1 MLRLSSPQWRVFL
14 LCVVAAAV
22 GRWSPRLTNDLLF
35 TWLNYFGPC
44 PATPV
49 GAAAPPSGGWWCAAG
64 PVRIA
69 EAVEAALAV
78 AGLVLLAFAVRW
90 ALRPLRE
97 VAALIRNVGPHG
109 LGHRVTV
116 GRFAGVTVQLAEA
129 INQMLERVSVG
140 YDSQRRFAAAAS
152 HELRTPL
159 AVQRT
164 LIEVGL
170 ANNPGPAKVAA
181 VAEQLLAANERN
193 VQLVDALLVLSES
206 DRGLAARGLV
216 RLDIIA
222 EKVLVEHRAAAER
235 AAVTISSALQP
246 RTVDGEQVLLERMV
260 TNLVQ
265 NAIKYNRPG
274 GTIHVAVTDRPAFTI
289 ANSGDDVPESEVLRL
304 FEPFQ
309 RLGADRMNRP
319 DGVGLGL
326 TIVRSIAQA
335 HDGAVTCHSTGR
347 DGLRFEV
354 FLPLVD
360 RSITVP

>member
-1 MLRLSSPQWRVFL
+1 M
-14 LCVVAAAV
+14 VAAAA
-22 GRWSPRLTNDLLF
+22 GRWSPRLTNDLLS
-35 TWLNYFGPC
+35 TLVLHNGGIC
-44 PATPV
+44 AVTPV
-49 GAAAPPSGGWWCAAG
+49 GAAASPTPGWWCAAG
-64 PVRIA
+64 QVRIV
-69 EAVEAALAV
+69 EAVLAG
-78 AGLVLLAFAVRW
+78 AGLVLLALAVRW
-90 ALRPLRE
+90 ALRPLRD
-97 VAALIRNVGPHG
+97 VAALIRNVGPQG
-109 LGHRVTV
+109 LSHRVTA
-116 GRFAGVTVQLAEA
+116 GRFTGVTVQLAEA

-159 AVQRT
+159 AVQRA

-170 ANNPGPAKVAA
+170 ANNPGPAKVAV

-193 VQLVDALLVLSES
+193 VQLIEALLVLSES
-206 DRGLAARGLV
+206 DRGLAARGPV
-216 RLDIIA
+216 RLDLIV
-222 EKVLVEHRAAAER
+222 ENVLVEHRAAAER

-274 GTIHVAVTDRPAFTI
+274 GTIHVAVAARPALTI
-289 ANSGDDVPESEVLRL
+289 ANSGDDVPESETLRL

-335 HDGAVTCHSTGR
+335 HDGAVNCHTTGR
-347 DGLRFEV
+347 DGLRFDV
-354 FLPLVD
+354 VLPQPPG
-360 RSITVP
+360 R